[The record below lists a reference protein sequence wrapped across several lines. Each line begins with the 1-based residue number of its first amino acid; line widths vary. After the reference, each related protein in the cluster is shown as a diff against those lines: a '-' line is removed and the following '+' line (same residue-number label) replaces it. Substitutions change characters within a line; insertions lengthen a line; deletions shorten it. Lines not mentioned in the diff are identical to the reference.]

1 MISVV
6 ELLQSLVRIPSV
18 NPDGNPGVSP
28 HGEKKVALA
37 IQDFLA
43 PFGFDI
49 VLEDVEPDRPNLVAR
64 APGPEN
70 RPRIMLAPHLDTVGI
85 DGMTID
91 PFAASVSEG
100 KIHGRGT
107 SDTKGSMAAML
118 WGWPGTRTAWTPC
131 RSRSTLSPL
140 WARSLRNPAPATFP
154 PSTPMNTTLRLP
166 VNPPH

>member
-70 RPRIMLAPHLDTVGI
+70 RPRIMLAPHLDTVVPI
-85 DGMTID
+85 VPPDAVD
-91 PFAASVSEG
+91 PPHWKAASTLHCQGSDRRRRDD
-100 KIHGRGT
+100 IGRGVPH
-107 SDTKGSMAAML
+107 GSQ
-118 WGWPGTRTAWTPC
+118 GNC
-131 RSRSTLSPL
+131 C
-140 WARSLRNPAPATFP
+140 
-154 PSTPMNTTLRLP
+154 
-166 VNPPH
+166 